1 MNRSF
6 DKRHPD
12 PPIVQACYQTCLEIQ
27 RLTSRFPRRQK
38 FLLGD
43 SLAAVSLD
51 LLTRFARACA
61 ARDLGDKAAQMRKAS
76 ALLLP
81 FRLQLRLARDL
92 ECVSAGQYV
101 NLSIALDELQKQS
114 KAFLAWAET
123 ESSGTGGGES
133 RRLHAKQNPM
143 MKELT

>member
-1 MNRSF
+1 MKSSF
-6 DKRHPD
+6 DIRNQD

-27 RLTSRFPRRQK
+27 RLTSTFPRRQK
-38 FLLGD
+38 FLLGE
-43 SLAAVSLD
+43 SLAASALE
-51 LLTRFARACA
+51 LLTGFARACA
-61 ARDLGDKAAQMRKAS
+61 ATDLGDKADQMRKAS

-101 NLSIALDELQKQS
+101 NLSIGLDELQKQS
-114 KAFLAWAET
+114 KAIIIWAET
-123 ESSGTGGGES
+123 TSSGTGGGES
-133 RRLHAKQNPM
+133 RRLYKKQSPT

>member
-1 MNRSF
+1 MRNQ
-6 DKRHPD
+6 D

-27 RLTSRFPRRQK
+27 RLTSTFPRRQK
-38 FLLGD
+38 FLLGE
-43 SLAAVSLD
+43 SLAAFALE
-51 LLTRFARACA
+51 LLTGFARACA
-61 ARDLGDKAAQMRKAS
+61 AMDLGDKADQMRKAS

-101 NLSIALDELQKQS
+101 NLSISLDELQKQS
-114 KAFLAWAET
+114 KALIIWAET
-123 ESSGTGGGES
+123 ASPGTGGGES
-133 RRLHAKQNPM
+133 RRLYKKQNPT